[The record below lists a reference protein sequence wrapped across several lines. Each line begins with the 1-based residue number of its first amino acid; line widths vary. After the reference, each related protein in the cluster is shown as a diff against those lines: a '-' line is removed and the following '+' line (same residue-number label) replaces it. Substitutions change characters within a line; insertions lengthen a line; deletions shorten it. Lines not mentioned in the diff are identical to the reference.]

1 MDGPDAA
8 IFVFA
13 DDLGIFRSLR
23 DAETYYEPW
32 AMDWL
37 KAVYDQHGNVF
48 RLTAFNAS
56 GGGVTIKPVEPPLNR
71 RDELVERLRD
81 YLNGVAEQRPDLLQ
95 REWVARAP
103 GDDLIRWCLEHD
115 VTGRTGGRQRP
126 WWRFW

>member
-1 MDGPDAA
+1 MRMAMFVKAQPKSADVEGPDAE
-8 IFVFA
+8 IFVFD
-13 DDLGIFRSLR
+13 DDLGVFACVR

-32 AMDWL
+32 IVGDRV

-56 GGGVTIKPVEPPLNR
+56 GGGVTIKSVEPPLNR

-95 REWVARAP
+95 REPGWRMRRA
-103 GDDLIRWCLEHD
+103 
-115 VTGRTGGRQRP
+115 TT
-126 WWRFW
+126 